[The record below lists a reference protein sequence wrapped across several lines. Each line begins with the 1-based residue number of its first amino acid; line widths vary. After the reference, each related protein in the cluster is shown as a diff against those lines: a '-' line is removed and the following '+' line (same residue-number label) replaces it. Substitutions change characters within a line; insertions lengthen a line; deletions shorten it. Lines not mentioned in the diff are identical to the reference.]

1 MDKGQKETLIRSVPV
16 YLFCLGLIL
25 VVFLVF
31 RKNPPK
37 NPNMPLGESIAKY
50 LKPEPTE
57 AKTMQDIID
66 RRTMWDPILG
76 EWYGKAAEDS
86 SYTDID
92 GNEHRLSGYLGRN
105 VIVVLWATWSP
116 PCRMEVPHLIELRK
130 TFNNEELAIL
140 AISNESEERV
150 LEFAEE
156 NKLNY
161 TVIATQEPLPE
172 PFRLANGIPASF
184 YIDKDGTIK
193 LVVEGLVPFGEAQAI
208 LKVGEVVRSKE

>member
-16 YLFCLGLIL
+16 YLFCVGLIL

-37 NPNMPLGESIAKY
+37 NPNMPLGESIANY
-50 LKPEPTE
+50 LKPEPIE
-57 AKTMQDIID
+57 PKTMQDIID
-66 RRTMWDPILG
+66 RHTMWEPILG
-76 EWYGKAAEDS
+76 EWYGRAAEDFL
-86 SYTDID
+86 YADID
-92 GNEHRLSGYLGRN
+92 GAGHCLSGYIGRD

-130 TFNNEELAIL
+130 TINNEDLAIL

-150 LEFAEE
+150 RAFAEE
-156 NKLNY
+156 NGLNY

-172 PFRLANGIPASF
+172 PFSLANGIPASF
-184 YIDKDGTIK
+184 YINKDGKIK
-193 LVVEGLVPFGEAQAI
+193 LAVEGLVPFGEAQAI
-208 LKVGEVVRSKE
+208 LKVAE